1 MKYKIK
7 HFFYSLII
15 SLLLTAHSSY
25 AQVMLT
31 EAGQGFSINE
41 TSIILDDAQFKI
53 SPTVKV
59 VTLKGSKRSLSDVK
73 SGDYIQISIFKFN
86 KQHLVDRI
94 VILDGPVQEVS
105 EP

>member
-7 HFFYSLII
+7 QIFFGLIL
-15 SLLLTAHSSY
+15 SLLLTAQSSY

-31 EAGQGFSINE
+31 EAGQVSSINE
-41 TSIILDDAQFKI
+41 ISIILDDAQFKI

-59 VTLKGSKRSLSDVK
+59 VTLKGRKRTLSDVK
-73 SGDYIQISIFKFN
+73 SGDYIQVSIFKFN
-86 KQHLVDRI
+86 NQHLVDRI
-94 VILDGPVQEVS
+94 VILDGPVQEAS